1 MNFALILL
9 VLTVVTG
16 VLYAVDV
23 LKFRKLRERKY
34 ASFYGLTSKPF
45 QLSPDPKFYVPSE
58 QHQRAAAYLEYGM
71 QQNEGFVIITGE
83 FGVGKTTIVRRML
96 DSLDP
101 ENVIVGHL
109 VSDRSDA
116 YDILHQV
123 GAAFGI
129 RAKSEAKSDVQLAI
143 EAFLIGMTSKGK
155 RCVLIVDEAQNLTSK
170 ALEELRVLSNSLFG
184 NQALLRIFLVGQPE
198 FRDTLKSM
206 KMAQFRQRIVATCHI
221 DPMDEDETHGY
232 IEHRLKCAGASGS
245 PTFTADCF
253 RAIYKAAGGISWRIN
268 LLCDR
273 LLMSGFI
280 NGKKEFNARDVEE
293 VARKGFEEIRNPSS
307 AWAKFAQGDSSGSG
321 ANAATAS
328 SDAQLPAEVENAK
341 EPLWVEWGASFFPV
355 ILIVFVLRSFL
366 FEPFK
371 IPSGSMLPTLEVG
384 DFILVNKFTYG
395 IRLPVINKKI
405 ISINSPQ
412 RGDVM
417 VFRYPE
423 DPSFDYIKRVVGL
436 PGDTIAYQNK
446 QLSINGQPVEA
457 TRIFDYHHPERLY
470 YSEQYVGRM
479 GKVEHRFLNDG
490 DAPAFIPDA
499 TRFPYRENC
508 TYNAAGVICTVPPG
522 HYFLMGDNRDNS
534 RDSRFWGF
542 VPDENIVGKAVF
554 IWFHMYSLIP
564 PKGLDLSRIGSF
576 N

>member
-45 QLSPDPKFYVPSE
+45 QLRLDPQFYFPSD
-58 QHQRAAAYLEYGM
+58 QQRRAAAYLEYGM
-71 QQNEGFVIITGE
+71 QQNEGFVVITGP

-96 DSLDP
+96 DGLDP
-101 ENVIVGHL
+101 EKVVVAHL
-109 VSDRSDA
+109 EIDGDNA
-116 YDILHQV
+116 DDILRLV
-123 GAAFGI
+123 GAAFGVSA
-129 RAKSEAKSDVQLAI
+129 RSNEKSEIQLAL
-143 EAFLIGMTSKGK
+143 EAFLIGLTSKGK
-155 RCVLIVDEAQNLTSK
+155 CCLLIVDEAQNLSPK
-170 ALEELRVLSNSLFG
+170 AVEDLRLLSNSLFG
-184 NQALLRIFLVGQPE
+184 NQPLLRIFLVGQPE
-198 FRDTLKSM
+198 FRDTLKSP
-206 KMAQFRQRIVATCHI
+206 KLAQFRQRVVASCNI
-221 DPMDEDETHGY
+221 DPMDEDETRGY
-232 IEHRLKCAGASGS
+232 IEHRLQCAGANGS
-245 PTFTADCF
+245 PTFTPDIF
-253 RAIYKAAGGISWRIN
+253 RVIFKATNGIPRRIN
-268 LLCDR
+268 AICDR
-273 LLMSGFI
+273 LLLSGFI
-280 NGKKEFNARDVEE
+280 NNKKEFSAKDVDEVSRKASEE
-293 VARKGFEEIRNPSS
+293 VR
-307 AWAKFAQGDSSGSG
+307 D
-321 ANAATAS
+321 ANRGIAPAL
-328 SDAQLPAEVENAK
+328 DALGEPKEAK

-371 IPSGSMLPTLEVG
+371 IPSGSMLPTLEIG

-405 ISINSPQ
+405 ISINEPQ

-423 DPSFDYIKRVVGL
+423 NPSLDYIKRVVGI
-436 PGDTIAYQNK
+436 PGDTVAYQYK
-446 QLSINGQPVEA
+446 RLTVNGQPVDS
-457 TRIFDYHHPERLY
+457 TKIFDYHHPERLY
-470 YSEQYVGRM
+470 YSDQFVAKM
-479 GKVEHRFLNDG
+479 GKVEHRYLNDS

-499 TRFPYRENC
+499 TQFPYRENC
-508 TYNAAGVICTVPPG
+508 TYNAAGVICKVPPG
-522 HYFLMGDNRDNS
+522 HYFMMGDNRDNS

>member
-23 LKFRKLRERKY
+23 LKFRKLRERRY

-45 QLSPDPKFYVPSE
+45 QVRLDPSFYFPSD
-58 QHQRAAAYLEYGM
+58 QQRRATAYLEYGM
-71 QQNEGFVIITGE
+71 QQNEGFVVITGP
-83 FGVGKTTIVRRML
+83 FGVGKTTIVRKML
-96 DSLDP
+96 DGLDP
-101 ENVIVGHL
+101 EKVVVAHL
-109 VSDRSDA
+109 EIASDNAD
-116 YDILHQV
+116 DILRLV
-123 GAAFGI
+123 GTAFGVSA
-129 RAKSEAKSDVQLAI
+129 RSGEKSEIQLAL
-143 EAFLIGMTSKGK
+143 EAFLIGLTSKGK
-155 RCVLIVDEAQNLTSK
+155 CCLLIVDEAQNLSPK
-170 ALEELRVLSNSLFG
+170 AVEELRLLSNSLFG
-184 NQALLRIFLVGQPE
+184 NQPLLRIFLVGQPE
-198 FRDTLKSM
+198 FRDTLKSP
-206 KMAQFRQRIVATCHI
+206 KLAQFRQRVVASCNI
-221 DPMDEDETHGY
+221 DPMDEDETRGY
-232 IEHRLKCAGASGS
+232 IEHRLQCAGANGS
-245 PTFTADCF
+245 PTFTPDSF
-253 RAIYKAAGGISWRIN
+253 RVIFKATNGIPRRIN
-268 LLCDR
+268 AICDR
-273 LLMSGFI
+273 LLLSGFI
-280 NGKKEFNARDVEE
+280 NNKKEFSAKDVDEVSRKASEE
-293 VARKGFEEIRNPSS
+293 VR
-307 AWAKFAQGDSSGSG
+307 D
-321 ANAATAS
+321 ANRGIA
-328 SDAQLPAEVENAK
+328 PALDVLGEPKEAK

-371 IPSGSMLPTLEVG
+371 IPSGSMLPTLEIG

-405 ISINSPQ
+405 ISINQPQ

-423 DPSFDYIKRVVGL
+423 NPSLDYIKRVVGI
-436 PGDTIAYQNK
+436 PGDTVAYQYK
-446 QLSINGQPVEA
+446 RLTVNGQPVDS
-457 TRIFDYHHPERLY
+457 TKIFDYHHPERLY
-470 YSEQYVGRM
+470 YSDQFVAKM
-479 GKVEHRFLNDG
+479 GKVEHRYLNDS

-499 TRFPYRENC
+499 TQFPYRENC
-508 TYNAAGVICTVPPG
+508 TYNAAGVICKVPPG
-522 HYFLMGDNRDNS
+522 HYFMMGDNRDNS